1 MDTAGEDLAAH
12 VLATLDA
19 SVARTGVFLDACAH
33 HTAMGTDIWEDVVV
47 DGVAMVDAVV
57 QWLEYVFHPTAN
69 DEMVTSRQFGW
80 VAKEAYPCT
89 KCCGAY
95 HPNQGPGF

>member
-1 MDTAGEDLAAH
+1 MGMAGEDLTAH
-12 VLATLDA
+12 VVATLDA
-19 SVARTGVFLDACAH
+19 SVAGTGVFLDACAH

-47 DGVAMVDAVV
+47 DGVAMVNAVV
-57 QWLEYVFHPTAN
+57 QWLQYVFHRSTS
-69 DEMVTSRQFGW
+69 DEMHTTRRFSW

-95 HPNQGPGF
+95 HPNPGPGF